1 MIGTT
6 TKKTLGGLLGLCLL
20 GACSLEPTGV
30 TFSEP
35 AGDIGEGPGLLSGP
49 DGVFTLYDSSASNPG
64 ATGGPGTGATGGTAA
79 GVAAGMTVAAEAPV
93 PSGPTT
99 TTERVLL
106 PDGRVVERTITVEE
120 RIVPAGQ

>member
-1 MIGTT
+1 MV
-6 TKKTLGGLLGLCLL
+6 KQTLGGLLGLCLL
-20 GACSLEPTGV
+20 GACGLEPTGV

-49 DGVFTLYDSSASNPG
+49 DGVFTLYDSSAANLG
-64 ATGGPGTGATGGTAA
+64 AGAGPSAGTTGGTAA
-79 GVAAGMTVAAEAPV
+79 GVAAGTTVAAATSV
-93 PSGPTT
+93 PSRPTT